1 MVPRSVV
8 ALIAIL
14 LLASSVSDAQT
25 PKRGGVL
32 RIGNL
37 GEPPS
42 LDPHWGT
49 QTITEVLANHVFEGL
64 YALDEGYRPIPML
77 ADGMPTVSKDG
88 LTYGIKLRKG
98 VKFHNGKEVT
108 SDDVVASLLRWG
120 KRSVYGKSLF
130 AQVAD
135 FKATDTYAVEFK
147 LKEKSAIVVI
157 SLAVPN
163 NMGAIYPKEIAE
175 KFPPDQRITEWVGTG
190 PFKIAEWK
198 PDQYIRMVRF
208 EDYTRL
214 PGKQSGYGGAKIAY
228 VDELRW
234 IPVPEAASRAA
245 QLESG
250 DLDVADDLVADG
262 YDRLKANANV
272 HPVIVKPYYWLVAV
286 FNKKEGLMTNAKLRQ
301 AWQAALDVEPIMKTV
316 AGGKPEFYRM
326 DSSLAFQELPTWH
339 TKIAGL
345 PWNERN
351 RDKARRLLKEA
362 GYTGQPVRF
371 MTTQEYKWMY
381 DFALVSKQQLE
392 EVGFKVDLQ
401 VMDWSTLGQ
410 RRVQPKEY
418 DVFTT
423 GMGNFFD
430 PTHHIYLTP
439 TWPGWTEDEQIA
451 TLMAQLARET
461 ELKKRQEL
469 WAQMT
474 KLFYEKVPVARY
486 GDLFGLRALRT
497 TVKGF
502 NDKTEQLGAFYVRV
516 LRGDLGRS
524 YFLNRP
530 VTQALWERAEP
541 TSLLTL
547 SALLV
552 AIAIGVPSGLIAGA
566 FPGSAWD
573 RVLMLAALFGVCI
586 PGFWLSLNFIY
597 FFAVRLGWLPAGGYA
612 SVFVDPGAALRDMVL
627 PAVSLGFNQSA
638 LIARI
643 ARSCMLEVLQQDY
656 IRTARAKGLSQG
668 VVIGRHALRNAMVPV
683 VTVIGI
689 TTAVLIG
696 GAVVTE
702 IGFHIPGLGRL
713 IISAIL
719 RRDYPVVQGV
729 VLVTAAAYV
738 LVNLVVDVL
747 YVVIDPRIRYD

>member
-147 LKEKSAIVVI
+147 LKEKSAI
-157 SLAVPN
+157 
-163 NMGAIYPKEIAE
+163 
-175 KFPPDQRITEWVGTG
+175 
-190 PFKIAEWK
+190 
-198 PDQYIRMVRF
+198 
-208 EDYTRL
+208 
-214 PGKQSGYGGAKIAY
+214 
-228 VDELRW
+228 
-234 IPVPEAASRAA
+234 RAA

-250 DLDVADDLVADG
+250 ALDVADDLVADG

-272 HPVIVKPYYWLVAV
+272 QPVIVKPYYWLVAV

-502 NDKTEQLGAFYVRV
+502 NDKTE
-516 LRGDLGRS
+516 
-524 YFLNRP
+524 RP
-530 VTQALWERAEP
+530 RFW
-541 TSLLTL
+541 
-547 SALLV
+547 
-552 AIAIGVPSGLIAGA
+552 GVWL
-566 FPGSAWD
+566 D
-573 RVLMLAALFGVCI
+573 R
-586 PGFWLSLNFIY
+586 
-597 FFAVRLGWLPAGGYA
+597 
-612 SVFVDPGAALRDMVL
+612 
-627 PAVSLGFNQSA
+627 
-638 LIARI
+638 
-643 ARSCMLEVLQQDY
+643 
-656 IRTARAKGLSQG
+656 
-668 VVIGRHALRNAMVPV
+668 
-683 VTVIGI
+683 
-689 TTAVLIG
+689 
-696 GAVVTE
+696 
-702 IGFHIPGLGRL
+702 
-713 IISAIL
+713 
-719 RRDYPVVQGV
+719 
-729 VLVTAAAYV
+729 
-738 LVNLVVDVL
+738 
-747 YVVIDPRIRYD
+747 

>member
-25 PKRGGVL
+25 PNRGGVL

-49 QTITEVLANHVFEGL
+49 LTITEVLANHVFEGL

-88 LTYGIKLRKG
+88 LTYGIRLRKG
-98 VKFHNGKEVT
+98 VKFHNSKEVT

-175 KFPPDQRITEWVGTG
+175 KFPPDQRITEWLGTG
-190 PFKIAEWK
+190 PFKITEWK

-208 EDYTRL
+208 EDYARL

-272 HPVIVKPYYWLVAV
+272 QPVIVKPYYWLVAV
-286 FNKKEGLMTNAKLRQ
+286 FNKKEGLMTNA
-301 AWQAALDVEPIMKTV
+301 
-316 AGGKPEFYRM
+316 
-326 DSSLAFQELPTWH
+326 
-339 TKIAGL
+339 
-345 PWNERN
+345 
-351 RDKARRLLKEA
+351 
-362 GYTGQPVRF
+362 
-371 MTTQEYKWMY
+371 
-381 DFALVSKQQLE
+381 
-392 EVGFKVDLQ
+392 
-401 VMDWSTLGQ
+401 TLGQ

-502 NDKTEQLGAFYVRV
+502 NDKTE
-516 LRGDLGRS
+516 
-524 YFLNRP
+524 RP
-530 VTQALWERAEP
+530 RFW
-541 TSLLTL
+541 
-547 SALLV
+547 
-552 AIAIGVPSGLIAGA
+552 GVWL
-566 FPGSAWD
+566 D
-573 RVLMLAALFGVCI
+573 R
-586 PGFWLSLNFIY
+586 
-597 FFAVRLGWLPAGGYA
+597 
-612 SVFVDPGAALRDMVL
+612 
-627 PAVSLGFNQSA
+627 
-638 LIARI
+638 
-643 ARSCMLEVLQQDY
+643 
-656 IRTARAKGLSQG
+656 
-668 VVIGRHALRNAMVPV
+668 
-683 VTVIGI
+683 
-689 TTAVLIG
+689 
-696 GAVVTE
+696 
-702 IGFHIPGLGRL
+702 
-713 IISAIL
+713 
-719 RRDYPVVQGV
+719 
-729 VLVTAAAYV
+729 
-738 LVNLVVDVL
+738 
-747 YVVIDPRIRYD
+747 